1 MIPGKITAIIGG
13 GALLLG
19 IATGWTVRDWKAD
32 GDLVKGFEAVIKL
45 KDENRK
51 EMKAEATRFEDFK
64 QNFEPRTDTVREKIR
79 EIYRNAPPV
88 PVECAWSPDVLGL
101 LENHRAVA
109 NRAAGG
115 DFSLPV
121 PADTGDPAQRP

>member
-1 MIPGKITAIIGG
+1 MIGPQVTAIIGG

-32 GDLVKGFEAVIKL
+32 GDLVKGFEAIIDL

-64 QNFEPRTDTVREKIR
+64 QNLEPRTDTVREKIR
-79 EIYRNAPPV
+79 EIYKNAPPV
-88 PVECAWSPDVLGL
+88 AVECAWSPDVLGL
-101 LENHRAVA
+101 LENHRAIA

-115 DFSLPV
+115 DFGNAL
-121 PADTGDPAQRP
+121 PADTADPGQ